1 MGKNLIFYFTGT
13 GNSLYA
19 AKMIAKSLEGSPCE
33 LVHIPDYQGRELP
46 VGYDR
51 IGFSFPVYC
60 GEPPQYVSNFI
71 RDMDFS
77 NCPNAY
83 YFAIATYGGTQGNS
97 FYLLDRLFR
106 EKGIRLNAAFPI
118 SMNGNYIVSY
128 PPWNISKKKQAKIED
143 KLIEAGNIVRT
154 QKDVS
159 FSHSRN
165 LLFAAAHKKMMPLFL
180 QKDRDFCVSENCT
193 SCGVCYKVCPVE
205 NIKMEHGHPVF
216 LGQCEQCMAC
226 IHACP
231 SKALNYKKI
240 TRNRLRYRNKNISLS
255 ELFHR

>member
-19 AKMIAKSLEGSPCE
+19 AKMIASSLEEGTCE
-33 LVHIPDYQGRELP
+33 LVHIPDHRGRKMP
-46 VGYDR
+46 AGYDR
-51 IGFSFPVYC
+51 IGFAFPVYC
-60 GEPPQYVSNFI
+60 GEPPRAV
-71 RDMDFS
+71 RDFMQELDLS

-106 EKGIRLNAAFPI
+106 EKGLRLHAAFPI

-128 PPWNISKKKQAKIED
+128 PPWNISKKKQRKIED
-143 KLIEAGNIVRT
+143 KLVEAGGIVRA
-154 QKDVS
+154 KKEVP
-159 FSHSRN
+159 FNRSRN
-165 LLFAAAHKKMMPLFL
+165 PLFAAAHKKMMPLFL
-180 QKDRDFCVSENCT
+180 QKDRDFRVSESCT
-193 SCGVCYKVCPVE
+193 ACGTCYKVCPVE
-205 NIKMEHGHPVF
+205 NIKMERGQPVF
-216 LGQCEQCMAC
+216 LGRCEQCMAC

-231 SKALNYKKI
+231 KKALNYKTI
-240 TRNRLRYRNKNISLS
+240 TRNRLRYRNPNVALS